1 MQVRADRTYRFEHPP
16 DVVWEAIGRVDAY
29 RDWWPW
35 LRRFDAQGLVA
46 GDHWECS
53 VRPPVPYVLRFTVTL
68 DEVDEHRQID
78 ATVSG
83 DLTGTAAVA
92 LTPTAAGCD
101 VRLTSSLEPT
111 GQPLR
116 TVMRLTPWLGRFGH
130 DWVLD
135 VGLRQFRRRAL

>member
-1 MQVRADRTYRFEHPP
+1 MRVRADRTYRFEQPP
-16 DVVWEAIGRVDAY
+16 SVVWDAIGRVDAY

-35 LRRFDAQGLVA
+35 LRAFEARGLVT
-46 GDHWECS
+46 GDRWDCA

-68 DEVDEHRQID
+68 DEVAEHRQID

-83 DLTGTAAVA
+83 DLTGTAGVV
-92 LTPTAAGCD
+92 LTPTGGGCN

-130 DWVLD
+130 DWVLG
-135 VGLRQFRRRAL
+135 VGLRQFRRQAL